1 LKSAVLFTPEKTKE
15 NSNPNKKTSRNH
27 LISSREEML
36 PLDDFLEKMGVEM
49 GILTKVEEELP
60 SISLKEPVRLYL
72 TEIGK
77 IPLLSPEEEA
87 SLAEKT
93 YRGDS
98 VAKEKLITANLRL
111 VVSIAKKYAGKT
123 LDLLDLIQEGN
134 LGLIRAAEKF
144 DYRKGFRFSTYA
156 TWWIRQAIVRSIAD
170 KSQAI
175 RVPVHM
181 HEQINKFNRKVMELQ
196 QELQRMPTESEIAQ
210 KMEISEEKVR
220 SIQRHSFTFVSLDK
234 PLGENKDCCFSDI
247 LEAEEKSYDPAEF
260 VTRKILRE
268 HLDSL
273 MENLS
278 ERDRLLL
285 KMRFGLFDG
294 APYTLK
300 ELGEIFEI
308 TRERARQIE
317 KNVFERLQRL
327 RKTEELRGFLD
338 LEFS

>member
-1 LKSAVLFTPEKTKE
+1 MKSTAVTLFPEVPEEETLSSG
-15 NSNPNKKTSRNH
+15 NSPERVDIKG
-27 LISSREEML
+27 SS
-36 PLDDFLEKMGVEM
+36 
-49 GILTKVEEELP
+49 EEELP

-98 VAKEKLITANLRL
+98 AAKEKLITANLRL

-175 RVPVHM
+175 RIPVHM
-181 HEQINKFNRKVMELQ
+181 HGQIDKFKREIMELQ
-196 QELQRMPTESEIAQ
+196 QELQRIPTESEIAR
-210 KMEISEEKVR
+210 KMGISDEKVR
-220 SIQRHSFTFVSLDK
+220 SIQKHSFTFISLDK
-234 PLGENKDCCFSDI
+234 PLGESGTCCLADLI
-247 LEAEEKSYDPAEF
+247 EDEEKSYDPEDLVAQ
-260 VTRKILRE
+260 KILRE

-327 RKTEELRGFLD
+327 RKTEELRSFLEAS
-338 LEFS
+338 LEN

>member
-1 LKSAVLFTPEKTKE
+1 LKSTAVTLFPEVPEEETLSSG
-15 NSNPNKKTSRNH
+15 NSPERVDIKG
-27 LISSREEML
+27 SS
-36 PLDDFLEKMGVEM
+36 
-49 GILTKVEEELP
+49 EEELP

-98 VAKEKLITANLRL
+98 AAKEKLITANLRL

-175 RVPVHM
+175 RIPVHM
-181 HEQINKFNRKVMELQ
+181 HGQIDKFKREIMELQ
-196 QELQRMPTESEIAQ
+196 QELQRIPTESEIAR
-210 KMEISEEKVR
+210 KMGISDEKVR
-220 SIQRHSFTFVSLDK
+220 SIQKHSFTFISLDK
-234 PLGENKDCCFSDI
+234 PLGESGTCCLADLI
-247 LEAEEKSYDPAEF
+247 EDEEKSYDPEDLVAQ
-260 VTRKILRE
+260 KILRE

-327 RKTEELRGFLD
+327 RKTEELRSFLEAS
-338 LEFS
+338 LEN

>member
-1 LKSAVLFTPEKTKE
+1 MKSTAVTLFPEVPEEETLFSG
-15 NSNPNKKTSRNH
+15 NSPERVDIKGS
-27 LISSREEML
+27 
-36 PLDDFLEKMGVEM
+36 F
-49 GILTKVEEELP
+49 EEELP

-98 VAKEKLITANLRL
+98 AAKEKLITANLRL

-175 RVPVHM
+175 RIPVHM
-181 HEQINKFNRKVMELQ
+181 HGQIDKFKREIMELQ
-196 QELQRMPTESEIAQ
+196 QELQRIPTESEIAR
-210 KMEISEEKVR
+210 KMGISDEKVR
-220 SIQRHSFTFVSLDK
+220 SIQKHSFTFISLDK
-234 PLGENKDCCFSDI
+234 PLGESGTCCLADLI
-247 LEAEEKSYDPAEF
+247 EDEEKSYDPEDLVAQ
-260 VTRKILRE
+260 KILRE

-327 RKTEELRGFLD
+327 RKTEELRSFLEAS
-338 LEFS
+338 LEN